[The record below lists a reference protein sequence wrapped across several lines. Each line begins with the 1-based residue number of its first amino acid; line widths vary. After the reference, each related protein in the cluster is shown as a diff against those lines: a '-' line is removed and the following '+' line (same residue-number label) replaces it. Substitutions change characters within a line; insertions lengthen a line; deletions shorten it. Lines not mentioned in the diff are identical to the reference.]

1 MPIRYNIGITNNERN
16 TNMNEVWISLSR
28 RPLPIPEWIICGA
41 LAAGKTEIHLKGVT
55 YHLSAD

>member
-1 MPIRYNIGITNNERN
+1 
-16 TNMNEVWISLSR
+16 MNEVWISLSR
-28 RPLPIPEWIICGA
+28 RPLPIPEWIIRGA